1 MFNKILQIFKI
12 RDLRNKILFVLA
24 MLAVFRLMANI
35 PIPGVNKQALETF
48 FGQFQTFRL
57 VNLFTGG
64 ALEKVSIVM
73 LGIGP
78 YITATI
84 ILQLLTMIFPQLE
97 KMYREEGEAGRQKF
111 NQYGRILTV
120 PLAALQAYGM
130 IRLFQRPAAPGIES
144 VIGHLSPLLL
154 LASISVITAGS
165 LFLMWLG
172 ELISEK
178 GIGEGVS
185 LLIFAG
191 IIADFPSNISKMIS
205 LVKTEHLPF
214 YSYLLFFSMMILII
228 AGVVLFTEARRNIS
242 VSYAKRV
249 RGTKVY
255 GGASTFLPININP
268 AGVMPIIFALSILTF
283 PGMIA
288 NFLSGLG
295 GKIGKIALSVS
306 NFLNPEINLLPHL
319 ILYFFLVCVFTYF
332 YTAVTFDPKNVS
344 ENLQKMGGFIPGIR
358 PGTSTASYLSRI
370 LNRILLIGA
379 IFLGLIAIM
388 PSIVGQ
394 ITKIV
399 AFQFL
404 IGGTGILIIVSVVL
418 DTLRQINAQLEMREY
433 ETL

>member
-1 MFNKILQIFKI
+1 MFNKIIQIFKI
-12 RDLRNKILFVLA
+12 KDLRNKILFVLA
-24 MLAVFRLMANI
+24 MLAIFRLMANI

-73 LGIGP
+73 LGVGP
-78 YITATI
+78 YITAII

-120 PLAALQAYGM
+120 PLAALQGYGM
-130 IRLFQRPAAPGIES
+130 IRLFQRGSFP
-144 VIGHLSPLLL
+144 VIGHLSPFLL
-154 LASISVITAGS
+154 LASISVVTASS

-191 IIADFPSNISKMIS
+191 IIADFPSNISRMIS
-205 LVKTEHLPF
+205 LVKTQHLPF

-332 YTAVTFDPKNVS
+332 YTAVTFDPKDVS

-379 IFLGLIAIM
+379 LFLGLIAIM
-388 PSIVGQ
+388 PSVVGR

-404 IGGTGILIIVSVVL
+404 IGGTGVLIIVSVVL
-418 DTLRQINAQLEMREY
+418 DTIRQINAQLEMREY

>member
-1 MFNKILQIFKI
+1 MWFQKITQIFKI
-12 RDLRNKILFVLA
+12 KDLRNKILFILG
-24 MLAVFRLMANI
+24 MLAIFRLMANI
-35 PIPGVNKQALETF
+35 PMPGVNRQALEMF

-64 ALEKVSIVM
+64 ALEKVSIMM
-73 LGIGP
+73 LGVGP
-78 YITATI
+78 YITGTI

-120 PLAALQAYGM
+120 PLAVLQAYAM
-130 IRLFQRPAAPGIES
+130 IRLFQRGENP

-154 LASISVITAGS
+154 FASISVITASS

-191 IIADFPSNISKMIS
+191 IIADFPNNISQMINI
-205 LVKTEHLPF
+205 VKSQQLPL
-214 YSYLLFFSMMILII
+214 YSYLLFLSMSLLII

-255 GGASTFLPININP
+255 GGASTFLPLNINP

-288 NFLSGLG
+288 NFLTGFG
-295 GKIGKIALSVS
+295 GTIGKIAQSIS
-306 NFLNPEINLLPHL
+306 TFLNPEINPLPHL
-319 ILYFFLVCVFTYF
+319 TLYFLLVCVFTYF
-332 YTAVTFDPKNVS
+332 YTAITFDPQNVS

-358 PGTSTASYLSRI
+358 PGASTANYLSHI
-370 LNRILLIGA
+370 LNRVLLIGA
-379 IFLGLIAIM
+379 LFLGMIAIM

-418 DTLRQINAQLEMREY
+418 DTIRQINAQLEMREY

>member
-1 MFNKILQIFKI
+1 MFNKIIQIFKI
-12 RDLRNKILFVLA
+12 KDLRNKILFVLA
-24 MLAVFRLMANI
+24 MLAIFRLMANI

-73 LGIGP
+73 LGVGP

-120 PLAALQAYGM
+120 PLAALQGYGM
-130 IRLFQRPAAPGIES
+130 IRLFQRGSFP
-144 VIGHLSPLLL
+144 VIGHLSPFLL
-154 LASISVITAGS
+154 LASISVVTASS

-191 IIADFPSNISKMIS
+191 IIADFPSNISRMIS
-205 LVKTEHLPF
+205 LVKTQHLPF

-306 NFLNPEINLLPHL
+306 NFLKPEINLLPHL

-332 YTAVTFDPKNVS
+332 YTAVTFDPKDVS

-379 IFLGLIAIM
+379 LFLGLIAIM
-388 PSIVGQ
+388 PSVVGR

-404 IGGTGILIIVSVVL
+404 IGGTGVLIIVSVVL
-418 DTLRQINAQLEMREY
+418 DTIRQINAQLEMREY